1 MRWLGHRS
9 CAVIILAFG
18 TCVPSGRAQT
28 EPPKTATAKAQSL
41 TAQRCGVDQNGPPR
55 HIFADPDGKQ
65 TWREYRS
72 VKDVPELQNDAGE
85 FVGVWASRDGSVLV
99 STQEP
104 GEDFA
109 AYTDY
114 CFDSTGQL
122 VQLRFQLR
130 TAWGW
135 GYREEG
141 PIRNG
146 ILTAK
151 MAEFFDTKTEGRI
164 VRPEQAADIPDALK
178 PRLYTRKSELP
189 FFKLLSKN

>member
-1 MRWLGHRS
+1 MGCRVSLLH
-9 CAVIILAFG
+9 CIFVLILCIG
-18 TCVPSGRAQT
+18 PPTVTRA
-28 EPPKTATAKAQSL
+28 AQSS
-41 TAQRCGVDQNGPPR
+41 TARRCGVDQHQPAQR
-55 HIFADPDGKQ
+55 IFANPDGKHG
-65 TWREYRS
+65 WREYPS
-72 VKDVPELQNDAGE
+72 VEEVPELENDAGE
-85 FVGVWASRDGSVLV
+85 SAFLWTSHNGSILV

-141 PIRNG
+141 AIRKG
-146 ILTAK
+146 LLVPETS
-151 MAEFFDTKTEGRI
+151 EFFDTKADLHI
-164 VRPEQAADIPDALK
+164 AKPEQAADITDALK
-178 PRLYTRKSELP
+178 PRLYLRESQLP
-189 FFKLLSKN
+189 FHRLLTKNQ